1 MSRGGADMIGRMCIM
16 TFHTLR
22 VIPCH
27 ETSSVKNYINVIYK
41 HAKMTCKDFGQPID
55 FLVEKG
61 YYYSEGVGS
70 TALCMLMKAYIT
82 VGRKGETQ

>member
-16 TFHTLR
+16 AFHTLR

-41 HAKMTCKDFGQPID
+41 HAKMTCKILASLLT
-55 FLVEKG
+55 FLSKRDIIIVRELAATHRV
-61 YYYSEGVGS
+61 YS
-70 TALCMLMKAYIT
+70 
-82 VGRKGETQ
+82 